1 MLCLCLARLDQELHL
16 FIIFAFWLLLIF
28 VDTVCCLCQRSDAL
42 APCVIHL
49 ESNAMLKKFL
59 FATLLA
65 SSLLMPCVLKAQTTV
80 SFQNGV
86 DGYAGLVD
94 IIIGRNNV
102 LEDVDLEF
110 GESNVLGSSVEN
122 YFLDGRYGDFAESAD
137 EKQALM
143 RFDGILQAIPVDAT
157 IISATLEI
165 TTSPES
171 FSEFSDSGGPY
182 AVSQLLVPFD
192 ETTTYNSEFDGLRF
206 GDAETERPEPN
217 GFVALVPDELEIADM
232 TAIVQAW
239 VDGDPNFGVTVT
251 AGTTNGWAIA
261 TSGNVNP
268 LLTPRLV
275 VTYVE
280 DAEPTAFESGT
291 LVQTSGDSSTEMF
304 LASPLPEVDEDQ
316 IVDGDGVRFDGEFL
330 DFNGGETEALIQF
343 NEIFESDGG
352 SGFVP
357 DNATIEKA
365 TLVVTTANF
374 ERSANVG
381 TAGEFGVRQILTDW
395 SDSSVFAD
403 LSFGEFVDGEF
414 GMISDTE
421 ASFDV
426 TSIVEAWQSGE
437 ANNGFNVASTGSTDG
452 WAILFQSAGGAAP
465 RLIIEYSE
473 STFLLGDANQDGAID
488 FGDLGAFIQALND
501 KEAYDATYPIPA
513 DTILDMDGSGTFNFG
528 DIAGFLGLF

>member
-1 MLCLCLARLDQELHL
+1 M
-16 FIIFAFWLLLIF
+16 
-28 VDTVCCLCQRSDAL
+28 
-42 APCVIHL
+42 
-49 ESNAMLKKFL
+49 
-59 FATLLA
+59 LA

-122 YFLDGRYGDFAESAD
+122 YFLDGRYGDFTESAD

-143 RFDGILQAIPVDAT
+143 RFDGILEVIPVDAT

-275 VTYVE
+275 VTYVVE
-280 DAEPTAFESGT
+280 TPETFDSGT
-291 LVQTSGDSSTEMF
+291 LTQSVGDASTQMALVTPVPQSGLE
-304 LASPLPEVDEDQ
+304 ADQ
-316 IVDGDGVRFDGEFL
+316 VVDGDTLRADGEFL
-330 DFNGGETEALIQF
+330 DFNQTETQALIRF
-343 NEIFESDGG
+343 NEIFVSDGG
-352 SGFVP
+352 NGFVP
-357 DNATIEKA
+357 DNAKIEKA
-365 TLVVTTANF
+365 TLIVTTGNF
-374 ERSANVG
+374 ERSGNVG
-381 TAGEFGVRQILTDW
+381 TAGEFGVRQVLADW
-395 SDSSVFAD
+395 DFSSLFAD
-403 LSFGEFVDGEF
+403 LALVPPSDDPSFLESFVDTEF

-437 ANNGFNVASTGSTDG
+437 PNYGFNVWSTGSTDG
-452 WAILFQSAGGAAP
+452 WAILFSSASEGAP
-465 RLIIEYSE
+465 RLVIEYSE
-473 STFLLGDANQDGAID
+473 QAFVLGDANQDNAID